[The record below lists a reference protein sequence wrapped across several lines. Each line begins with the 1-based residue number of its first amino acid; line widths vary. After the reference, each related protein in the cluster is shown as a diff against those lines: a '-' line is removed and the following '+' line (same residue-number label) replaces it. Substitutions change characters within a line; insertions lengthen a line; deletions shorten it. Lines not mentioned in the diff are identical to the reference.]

1 MRFVFGTIALLAA
14 TVLVVISATT
24 LFISAFTA
32 SVEPWQQ
39 WTNGTGTAAIVAW
52 EACALTLIGM
62 AWYRGY
68 KPVAILATLL
78 LVTAAAVTLK
88 WEMRAT
94 VVGQADKMAE
104 RALEARHMSGLEEDL
119 QWARDQRKKLSNRK
133 DLDWINNRIEV
144 LEKQRSATKA
154 VAEVMPEASIAA
166 RITGHS
172 EQGWRDFW
180 MVVPLL
186 FWTLARIVAFPL
198 AIVGLISFAPA
209 RRQEPQR
216 AEETP
221 PATIAP
227 EAPSSPA
234 TEALRDDQAL
244 LDHVRSNKLSSYTDF
259 NPETGMWTHISSKP
273 KLEEKLPPWD
283 DDPKPSGRKT
293 ETTKPE
299 PKAEA
304 DTLPSEKVGQ
314 RAVAIIDDANVHYL
328 PKAAKKNRKAEGNVV
343 RWLGECSSQTPDKR
357 VQATSQECRRS
368 YLAWCKNRG
377 EQPVGHKLMSRVIGV
392 EVYRGREGAR
402 GPRNGNGAVFRGLIV
417 SMPAAEPMRKR
428 A

>member
-1 MRFVFGTIALLAA
+1 MRYVFGTIALLAA

-68 KPVAILATLL
+68 KPVAILSTLL

-104 RALEARHMSGLEEDL
+104 RALDARHMSGLEEDL
-119 QWARDQRKKLSNRK
+119 AWARDQRKKLTARK
-133 DLDWINNRIEV
+133 DLDWINNRIEA
-144 LEKQRSATKA
+144 LEKQRSGTKA
-154 VAEVMPEASIAA
+154 VAEIMPEASIAA

-180 MVVPLL
+180 MVIPLL

-209 RRQEPQR
+209 RRQEPQE
-216 AEETP
+216 ASKESTASTVSET
-221 PATIAP
+221 
-227 EAPSSPA
+227 PSSPA
-234 TEALRDDQAL
+234 TELVREPQADPIAAQVDQVAAMPIPVGLERIINPTPPDDFP
-244 LDHVRSNKLSSYTDF
+244 RGGKK
-259 NPETGMWTHISSKP
+259 PEAP
-273 KLEEKLPPWD
+273 Q
-283 DDPKPSGRKT
+283 PKP
-293 ETTKPE
+293 EA
-299 PKAEA
+299 KA
-304 DTLPSEKVGQ
+304 DILLSPKVGQ
-314 RAVAIIDDANVHYL
+314 RVEAAYFEDDNVHYL
-328 PKAAKKNRKAEGNVV
+328 PKAAKKNRKVEGNVI

-357 VQATSQECRRS
+357 IKATSQECRRS
-368 YLAWCKNRG
+368 YLAWCKHRG

-392 EVYRGREGAR
+392 EVYRGKEGAR
-402 GPRNGNGAVFRGLIV
+402 GPRNGNGAVFKGLIV
-417 SMPAAEPMRKR
+417 SMPSAEPMRKR

>member
-1 MRFVFGTIALLAA
+1 MRYVFGTIALLAA

-68 KPVAILATLL
+68 KPVAILSTLL

-104 RALEARHMSGLEEDL
+104 RALDARHMSGLEEDL
-119 QWARDQRKKLSNRK
+119 AWARDQRKKLTARK
-133 DLDWINNRIEV
+133 DLDWINNRIEA
-144 LEKQRSATKA
+144 LEKQRSGTKA
-154 VAEVMPEASIAA
+154 VAEIMPEASIAA

-180 MVVPLL
+180 MVIPLL

-209 RRQEPQR
+209 RRQEPQE
-216 AEETP
+216 ASKESPASTVPET
-221 PATIAP
+221 
-227 EAPSSPA
+227 PSSPA
-234 TEALRDDQAL
+234 TELVREPQADPIVAQVEKVASMPIPVGLERIISPTPPDDFP
-244 LDHVRSNKLSSYTDF
+244 RGGK
-259 NPETGMWTHISSKP
+259 
-273 KLEEKLPPWD
+273 
-283 DDPKPSGRKT
+283 
-293 ETTKPE
+293 KPE
-299 PKAEA
+299 APQSKSEAKA
-304 DTLPSEKVGQ
+304 DILPSPKVGQ
-314 RAVAIIDDANVHYL
+314 RVEAAYFEDDNVHYL
-328 PKAAKKNRKAEGNVV
+328 PKRGKKKAAKRTEGSVLRWKADRTSE
-343 RWLGECSSQTPDKR
+343 TPDKSI
-357 VQATSQECRRS
+357 AAEAAFAYAN
-368 YLAWCKNRG
+368 YLDWCEEKLVH
-377 EQPVGHKLMSRVIGV
+377 PVRQNKFSRILSAAMRDPGQK
-392 EVYRGREGAR
+392 GRP
-402 GPRNGNGAVFRGLIV
+402 PRNGRGTKFPRLLVPEIP
-417 SMPAAEPMRKR
+417 SAEPMRKR